1 MDKKEIAEV
10 FDEIGGLLELK
21 GDNPFR
27 VRAYYNAARMVDGL
41 PEDLGTLIKEERL
54 TDIKGI
60 GKDLAA
66 KITELYT
73 TNKLGFYDELKSSMP
88 QGLLEMLKIP
98 GFGPKRAKVIYDKL
112 KVDSIEK
119 LEAACKAGKIA
130 ALDGFGEKSQQ

>member
-10 FDEIGGLLELK
+10 FEEMGALLDLK
-21 GDNPFR
+21 GENPFR
-27 VRAYYNAARMVDGL
+27 VRAYYNAARMIDGL
-41 PEDLGTLIKEERL
+41 QEDIGTLIKEERL

-73 TNKLGFYDELKSSMP
+73 TGKLASYDELKSAMP

-98 GFGPKRAKVIYDKL
+98 GFGPKRAQLLYDKL
-112 KVDSIEK
+112 KIDTVEK

-130 ALDGFGEKSQQ
+130 QLDGFGE